1 MAEMKRVACMGA
13 VSANMVAHSVDH
25 SEATETPTFVDGM
38 SLEGGGIAAD
48 TAVVLKRLGC
58 DVCLLG
64 KIGEDPLGAYI
75 AEYLTEHDVDI
86 DGLKRDGR
94 TSTSAS
100 IALLD
105 RRGRPRSYHCV
116 GVNAAYEPE
125 EVDLAIIRGCHVLH
139 VAGAFWLP
147 GLDGAPTAEIL
158 REARRA
164 GITTSMDTAWDPSG
178 PSGQGLEAIEP
189 SLPQLDFFMSSLE
202 EARQL
207 TGLNYPEAILNYFLD
222 RGPKTVVLKLPDAGC
237 MARTAD
243 TRLSL
248 SAEIAESVDFMGT
261 GASFAAGF
269 IRAFIQDWDLETCL
283 RLANTMTAMCARH
296 PGINRNLPSFEEAV
310 GAMADMG
317 SDDSIVR

>member
-1 MAEMKRVACMGA
+1 MSDMKRVACMGA
-13 VSANMVAHSVDH
+13 VSAQMVAHPVD
-25 SEATETPTFVDGM
+25 SFDAPETPTFVDGM

-48 TAVVLKRLGC
+48 TAVVLKHLGC

-64 KIGEDPLGAYI
+64 KTGDDPLGAYI
-75 AEYLTEHDVDI
+75 TEYLTEHKVDI
-86 DGLKRDGR
+86 DGLKRDR
-94 TSTSAS
+94 HTPTSAS

-105 RRGRPRSYHCV
+105 SNGRPRSYHCV
-116 GVNAAYEPE
+116 GANAAYVPE

-139 VAGAFWLP
+139 VAGAFWMP

-164 GITTSMDTAWDPSG
+164 GIVTSMDTMWDPSG
-178 PSGQGLEAIEP
+178 RGLEAIEP
-189 SLPQLDFFMSSLE
+189 CLPQLDFFSSSLE

-222 RGPKTVVLKLPDAGC
+222 RGPKTVVLKLPEAGS
-237 MARTAD
+237 MARTSDLRA
-243 TRLSL
+243 SV
-248 SAEIAESVDFMGT
+248 SAHVAEPVDFMGA

-269 IRAFIQDWDLETCL
+269 IRAFISDWDLETCL

-296 PGINRNLPSFEEAV
+296 AGINRSIPSFEEAV
-310 GAMADMG
+310 GAMAAQE
-317 SDDSIVR
+317 SDQDT